1 MVRQTHLRR
10 YLVGF
15 DTTALP
21 QIFTDCL
28 VIGGGVAGLRAALE
42 VCSNGMDRRVL
53 LTTQDELLASNSY
66 YAQGGIAAAIDPQDS
81 PEKHAADTM
90 ATGCGLAD
98 VEVVD
103 AVVRDAPEQIE
114 RLIVWGT
121 PFDREGDELSLTR
134 EGGHSARRILH
145 AAGDSTG
152 REITQA
158 MAAQVRVNSR
168 ILLRERTVVVD
179 LLTGERDEVLGALLW
194 QAATGFT
201 VCWARYTVLA
211 SGGAGRLYRE
221 TTNPETATG
230 SGMAMAYRAGADL
243 SDLEFVQF
251 HPTTLYIA
259 GASRALISETVRGE
273 GGRLVDRSGH
283 RFMPEYHPDA
293 ELAPRDVVSRAIVR
307 QMAKTDST
315 NVYLDLRHLPKEHLY
330 ARFPLIRRICQDFDI
345 DIARDLIP
353 VRPAAHYTVGGVKV
367 DLLGRTSLPRL
378 YACGEAACTGLHGAN
393 RLGSNSLLEG
403 LVYGHRAGADIA
415 QRLSGETA
423 PLQPTRLKFTV
434 VRSERTL
441 LDVDDVRNSLRAVMR
456 RNVGI
461 VRDQPHLAETE
472 EIIEFWQSYVLDKEF
487 TDPKG
492 WDLQDMLTLARLVTR
507 SARERTESRGTHFR
521 ADFPDRDDAHWLR
534 HIIRSIRTDGG
545 EPYNR

>member
-1 MVRQTHLRR
+1 MVRQSHLRR

-21 QIFTDCL
+21 QVFTDCL

-42 VCSNGMDRRVL
+42 VTSNGMDRRVML
-53 LTTQDELLASNSY
+53 VTQVELLESNSY
-66 YAQGGIAAAIDPQDS
+66 YAQGGIAAAIDPEDS

-98 VEVVD
+98 LEVVD
-103 AVVRDAPEQIE
+103 AVVREAPEQIE

-158 MAAQVRVNSR
+158 MAAQVRVNPR
-168 ILLRERTVVVD
+168 IMLRERTVVVD

-194 QAATGFT
+194 QAATGLT
-201 VCWARYTVLA
+201 ACWARYTVLA
-211 SGGAGRLYRE
+211 TGGAGRLYRE

-243 SDLEFVQF
+243 ADLEFVQF

-273 GGRLVDRSGH
+273 GGRLLDRNGL
-283 RFMPEYHPDA
+283 RFMPEYHADA

-330 ARFPLIRRICQDFDI
+330 ARFPLIRQICQDFDI

-353 VRPAAHYTVGGVKV
+353 VRPAAHYTIGGVRV
-367 DLLGRTSLPRL
+367 DLNGRSTLPRL

-415 QRLSGETA
+415 QRLAGETA
-423 PLQPTRLKFTV
+423 SLQPARLKFTV
-434 VRSERTL
+434 ARSERTL
-441 LDVDDVRNSLRAVMR
+441 LDVDDVRNSLRAVMW

-461 VRDQPHLAETE
+461 ERDQRHLAETE

-521 ADFPDRDDAHWLR
+521 GDFPNRDDAHWLR
-534 HIIRSIRTDGG
+534 HITRSIRTDGDHH
-545 EPYNR
+545 E